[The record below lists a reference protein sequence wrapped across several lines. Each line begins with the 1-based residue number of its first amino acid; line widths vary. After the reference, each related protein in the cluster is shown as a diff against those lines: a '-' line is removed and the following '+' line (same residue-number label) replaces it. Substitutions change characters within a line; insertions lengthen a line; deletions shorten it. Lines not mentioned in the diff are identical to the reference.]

1 MSVRFT
7 PATAGLCLLIVG
19 LLAYDFATLRR
30 YKRLLMLEFGAFAV
44 AAVFVIAPDLSTALA
59 HAVGIGR
66 GVDVVLYPLVIWL
79 VRESFVA
86 RRRRL
91 EDEERLT
98 KLVRELAL
106 RTTQTTAPPAKH
118 DASAEK

>member
-1 MSVRFT
+1 MQFT
-7 PATAGLCLLIVG
+7 WATFGLCALIVA

-30 YKRLLMLEFGAFAV
+30 YKRLLLLEFAAFAI
-44 AAVFVIAPDLSTALA
+44 AAVFVVAPELSTRLA

-91 EDEERLT
+91 EDEERMT

-106 RTTQTTAPPAKH
+106 HGAVGNGRGLNEPAK
-118 DASAEK
+118 APQSK